1 MRQTLQ
7 LILYVA
13 VAIVLTAGCTGK
25 RSQAARE
32 SDRQPQPADTLYTA
46 EKALMVY
53 DYQPGRALQ
62 IIDSAVIV
70 GNMSDWWADKHRAR
84 IYSQTRAGSRLDSLM
99 HWTDGTR
106 FDTARAIGE
115 RLLRHDSIRNSLKGQ
130 QDVLEM
136 LAYVARKQYDTT
148 LWLQHS
154 RQLVDVCRRQGAET
168 EALRNEAEIG
178 TAMWHAGRQ
187 DEGMAKLD
195 SVIAILSAK
204 QPFKFN
210 ELDALVIALRRK
222 ISALAT
228 HGRQA
233 AYRVL
238 RTLLYEYCRRRY
250 DSSLSGEGVWTADSP
265 VDDEERTDPA
275 TMPRPEPDDQQP
287 APGFPK
293 ALDISEAPIAPVA
306 DRHETVHIVADEA
319 QMMAAVRSCHG
330 TPAVWLSLL
339 LSKAVARLHPADG
352 DGVPTVVV
360 TVNLRKALG
369 TPLSHHALVGGLS
382 LPYTKELQ
390 SLDIEG
396 QMAAMRQMVVQ
407 QTTPDRL
414 QAYFWQTADRMDLLE
429 QMPAIEARRQAMSQV
444 AVVSRQYGSTTLSY
458 VGRACMGGAERY
470 VRELRTESSAPYPI
484 SLQVAAVSGKFC
496 LSFMQQFSTDACLD
510 AFLGELQEQGIT
522 WEITGRHPMEIA
534 SIADYRES

>member
-1 MRQTLQ
+1 MRQAYSERFYLNRVGEDAPQTVRLTLRMTDTVDGRM
-7 LILYVA
+7 LSEA
-13 VAIVLTAGCTGK
+13 VA
-25 RSQAARE
+25 
-32 SDRQPQPADTLYTA
+32 DTQRRYPYLS
-46 EKALMVY
+46 V
-53 DYQPGRALQ
+53 
-62 IIDSAVIV
+62 
-70 GNMSDWWADKHRAR
+70 
-84 IYSQTRAGSRLDSLM
+84 RLRTV
-99 HWTDGTR
+99 TDGQGR
-106 FDTARAIGE
+106 EHAAFDDNPLPWVVCARRE
-115 RLLRHDSIRNSLKGQ
+115 PLRLTGSEANGHL
-130 QDVLEM
+130 
-136 LAYVARKQYDTT
+136 LAFAWWD
-148 LWLQHS
+148 
-154 RQLVDVCRRQGAET
+154 DC
-168 EALRNEAEIG
+168 
-178 TAMWHAGRQ
+178 
-187 DEGMAKLD
+187 
-195 SVIAILSAK
+195 
-204 QPFKFN
+204 
-210 ELDALVIALRRK
+210 IALDFFHA
-222 ISALAT
+222 IMD
-228 HGRQA
+228 GEA

-275 TMPRPEPDDQQP
+275 MMPRPEPDDQQS

-339 LSKAVARLHPADG
+339 LNKAVARLHPADG

-360 TVNLRKALG
+360 AVNLRKALG
-369 TPLSHHALVGGLS
+369 TPLSHLPLVGGLS

-390 SLDIEG
+390 ALDIEG

-429 QMPAIEARRQAMSQV
+429 QMPTIEARRQAMSQV

-458 VGRACMGGAERY
+458 VGRANMGGAERY
-470 VRELRTESSAPYPI
+470 VRELRTESCTPYLI

-496 LSFMQQFSTDACLD
+496 LTFMQQFSTDAYLD
-510 AFLGELQEQGIT
+510 AFLGELREQGIT

-534 SIADYRES
+534 SIADL